1 MTMGKN
7 VRAPSLMSKTDY
19 VMKTW
24 GKNPTYDVVHY
35 VHFVCADGRTLRQA
49 ETQLKAMKTA
59 DRYLFTDSTG
69 NKFTGKMVANCLVH
83 EQSEARLT
91 FFQLA
96 TAVEQLAAEL
106 SVAVEQAVELPPT
119 APEPEMLNIEVT
131 LSDAIADVAEAP
143 AGETAAERKNRRRR
157 EARAAARAAQS
168 DNGAQATA

>member
-19 VMKTW
+19 IMKTW
-24 GKNPTYDVVHY
+24 GKTPTFEQVHY
-35 VHFVCADGRTLRQA
+35 VHYVCADGRTLRQA

-91 FFQLA
+91 FFELA
-96 TAVEQLAAEL
+96 TAVEQPAAT
-106 SVAVEQAVELPPT
+106 VH
-119 APEPEMLNIEVT
+119 IHK
-131 LSDAIADVAEAP
+131 
-143 AGETAAERKNRRRR
+143 AGFLKSN
-157 EARAAARAAQS
+157 
-168 DNGAQATA
+168 